1 MREES
6 ENIENL
12 KRINLILSDR
22 IKKLEE
28 MEFDTAE
35 NEVIGKAKEKMEKLE
50 QKIAQL
56 SEERRKFRK

>member
-12 KRINLILSDR
+12 KRMNLILSER

-35 NEVIGKAKEKMEKLE
+35 NEVIGKAKEKME
-50 QKIAQL
+50 
-56 SEERRKFRK
+56 

>member
-12 KRINLILSDR
+12 KRLNLILSDR

>member
-1 MREES
+1 LREES

>member
-28 MEFDTAE
+28 MEFDSAE

-50 QKIAQL
+50 QKIA
-56 SEERRKFRK
+56 